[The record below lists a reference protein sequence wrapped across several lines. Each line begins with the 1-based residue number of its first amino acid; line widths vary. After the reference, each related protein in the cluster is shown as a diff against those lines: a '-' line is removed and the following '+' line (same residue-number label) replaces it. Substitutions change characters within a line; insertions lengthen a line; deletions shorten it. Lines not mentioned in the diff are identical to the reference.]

1 MAFKTVTLLGS
12 SSGRNAGDAA
22 LMSGIMEAVD
32 EACGEQLLYE
42 IPTIKPSYVRD
53 HYKNCRTRAVPML
66 PWNLSIKMLGLPTYR
81 SIMRADLILIFDAIL
96 FDRALYNPL
105 FNFMSTLNLMLPAAK
120 RRGKCIAYY
129 DVGTGPV
136 NTPKGRDMLRG
147 LSDLMDFAAVRD
159 QASYDILRDI
169 GSTNPYAFIAADA
182 ALNVGAS
189 SDENARA
196 ILASVGLDA
205 DQPILGINVNTYI
218 DTWAGP
224 HVTPM
229 GRETFVSTYAAAI
242 SRLYAQ
248 LKVPLLFVS
257 TQHADV
263 AITREV
269 MSRLEGVDKAAMV
282 SNVEYDHYDI
292 KAVLSKLS
300 LLFAMRLHS
309 MILASS
315 EHVPVVG
322 LAYQPKIHHYFENL
336 GLPEQSMDFSDFSQD
351 AIVDKV
357 AAAWSQRDALRAHL
371 EGTIGDLKAQAR
383 KPAQLIAAMH
393 RGETLEAA
401 FSRLVKGA

>member
-1 MAFKTVTLLGS
+1 MAFKIVTLLGS

-32 EACGEQLLYE
+32 EACGERLLYE
-42 IPTIKPSYVRD
+42 IPTIKPSYVRN
-53 HYKNCRTRAVPML
+53 HYQNCRTKAVPML

-105 FNFMSTLNLMLPAAK
+105 FNFMLTLNLLLPMAK
-120 RRGKCIAYY
+120 RKGKCIAYY
-129 DVGTGPV
+129 DVGIGPV
-136 NTPKGRDMLRG
+136 NTPRGKSMLRG
-147 LSDLMDFAAVRD
+147 LSDMMDFAAVRD
-159 QASYDILRDI
+159 QASYDILHDI
-169 GSTNPYAFIAADA
+169 GSTNPYTFIAADA

-196 ILASVGLDA
+196 IFAKLGLDP
-205 DQPILGINVNTYI
+205 DKEILGINVNTYI

-229 GRETFVSTYAAAI
+229 GKEKFVSTYAAAI
-242 SRLYAQ
+242 SKVYEK
-248 LKVPLLFVS
+248 LKVPILLVS

-263 AITREV
+263 SITKEV
-269 MSRLEGVDKAAMV
+269 MNRLCGVDKVAMV
-282 SNVEYDHYDI
+282 TNVEYDHYDI
-292 KAVLSKLS
+292 KAVFSKLS

-315 EHVPVVG
+315 EYVPIVG

-336 GLPEQSMDFSDFSQD
+336 GLSDYSMDFGDFSES
-351 AIVDKV
+351 AIIDKV
-357 AAAWSQRDALRAHL
+357 LNAWGQRDMLRSHL
-371 EGTIGDLKAQAR
+371 EKNIPRLKAEAR
-383 KPAQLIAAMH
+383 KPAEIIAAMH
-393 RGETLEAA
+393 KGETLDSA
-401 FSRLVKGA
+401 FSRII